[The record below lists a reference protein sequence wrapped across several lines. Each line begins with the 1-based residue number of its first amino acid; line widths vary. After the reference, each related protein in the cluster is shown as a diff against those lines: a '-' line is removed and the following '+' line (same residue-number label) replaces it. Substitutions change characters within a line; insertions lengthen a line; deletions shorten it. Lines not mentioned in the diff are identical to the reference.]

1 MIIRPRPLGASHLD
15 RGILAADKKA
25 CRKIGPCGVGE
36 KAIYLNSFYLDRVF
50 YVEYGEIRRIFKRV
64 AMSKGGFTG
73 KGLFGSIPYLVVQ
86 FKDGTEK
93 QCNFKVEDHVDQIL
107 EIVHE
112 RFPDLPIHSKE
123 AEKKLEE
130 AEAAERA
137 KYLKEL
143 TPEAQSSVHTLE
155 EAKKVLTAR
164 PEVSRVLA
172 FTAKQKR
179 TLDAI
184 HPTYRLLAVAIL
196 VAAILCAS
204 WGFRVW
210 MQEGLKAGGFYVL
223 GGFAFIFFVI
233 SSQVLPTGRNNKKY
247 GEDCYREALANMK
260 ALLGNPDAYP
270 VAACYAHP
278 IVIDRMIRVIKQGR
292 AITVDESMDVVK
304 ADLKALNPTVTVTQ
318 KEYDE
323 VVVVKPLFTVNDYA

>member
-1 MIIRPRPLGASHLD
+1 MIIKPRPLGASYLD
-15 RGILAADKKA
+15 PAALAEDKKN
-25 CRKIGPCGVGE
+25 CIKIGPCGVGE

-50 YVEYGEIRRIFKRV
+50 YVQYTEIRRIFKRV

-93 QCNFKVEDHVDQIL
+93 QCNFKIEDRVDQVLAI
-107 EIVHE
+107 IHE
-112 RFPDLPIHSKE
+112 RFPDMPVHSKE
-123 AEKKLEE
+123 AERKLAE

-143 TPEAQSSVHTLE
+143 TPEAESSVHTLE
-155 EAKKVLTAR
+155 DAKKVLTAR

-179 TLDAI
+179 TLDSI

-196 VAAILCAS
+196 IAAILCAS

-210 MQEGLKAGGFYVL
+210 MQEGLKTGGLYVL

-233 SSQVLPTGRNNKKY
+233 SSQVLPTGRNNKRY
-247 GEDCYREALANMK
+247 GEECYKEALKDMK
-260 ALLGNPDAYP
+260 ALLGGGLGYP
-270 VAACYAHP
+270 VPVPYAHP
-278 IVIDRMIRVIKQGR
+278 IVIDRMIRAIRQGR
-292 AITVDESMDVVK
+292 AVTVEESMDVVK
-304 ADLKALNPTVTVTQ
+304 ADLKALNPSVTVSQ